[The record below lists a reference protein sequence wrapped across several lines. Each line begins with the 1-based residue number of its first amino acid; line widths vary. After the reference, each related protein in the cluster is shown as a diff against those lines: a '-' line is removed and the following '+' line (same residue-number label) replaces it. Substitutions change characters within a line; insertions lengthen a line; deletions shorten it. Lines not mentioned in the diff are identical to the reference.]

1 MAIVRTDGV
10 FGRTS
15 DNPLLIGDLTLTS
28 TGLEDLDVVTGG
40 DVAYLVLDPE
50 KEFGA
55 IEIVQVTAHSA
66 SADTATI
73 VRGQLGTSARQ
84 HVLNTY
90 FVHGVIAN
98 DFDHGGL
105 DGRDDD
111 DHAIY
116 TLADGTRV
124 VTGAQQFR
132 RSGATLNLLEGDV
145 TSDANDR
152 IAIRADGR
160 ITWGSGASAGDTTL
174 YRSSADKLRTDDDFA
189 VGGGNIEIG
198 ADCEIYRESAN
209 ALRTPDS
216 FRIEGG
222 GRFDAE
228 VDFYGATA
236 ADAMMEVYVDGDS
249 NARFAS
255 NAAGDLEWGTG
266 ASTAD
271 TNLYRSSANELT
283 TDDSLV
289 VAGDLTVGSTLFSHV
304 PAGAIMAFAEGSTP
318 SGWLNCDGSEV
329 NRSGAYADLFALVG
343 ETYGNGNGS
352 STFNLPDLRGQTVVG
367 EGTGSGLTART
378 LAATGGEENHVIS
391 VAEMAAHNHGS
402 AGNHRHR
409 PANSNY
415 QFVSHRTYPGLDFQ
429 SEAWN
434 SKRVDSY
441 TGYAGT
447 HTHATTGTNTAHNT
461 MQPFIVLRY
470 IIKY

>member
-15 DNPLLIGDLTLTS
+15 NNPLLIGGTTLTS
-28 TGLEDLDVVTGG
+28 TGLEDLGIVTGG

-50 KEFGA
+50 KEFGD
-55 IEIVQVTAHSA
+55 IEIVQVTAHSV

-73 VRGQLGTSARQ
+73 VRAQLGTTARQ

-111 DHAIY
+111 DHTIY
-116 TLADGTRV
+116 ILADGTRV
-124 VTGAQQFR
+124 ITGAQQFR

-145 TSDANDR
+145 TSDTNDR
-152 IAIRADGR
+152 IVIRADGR
-160 ITWGSGASAGDTTL
+160 ITWGSGASSGDTTL
-174 YRSSADKLRTDDDFA
+174 YRSSADKLKTDDDFA

-266 ASTAD
+266 ASSAD
-271 TNLYRSSANELT
+271 TNLYRSGANELT

-289 VAGDLTVGSTLFSHV
+289 VGGDLTVGSTPFSHV

-318 SGWLNCDGSEV
+318 DGWLYCDGSEV
-329 NRSGAYADLFALVG
+329 NRTGTYADLFALVG

-352 STFNLPDLRGQTVVG
+352 TTFNLPDLRGQTVVG
-367 EGTGSGLTART
+367 EGTGDGLTART

-391 VAEMAAHNHGS
+391 VAEMAAHSHGA

-409 PANSNY
+409 PANSSY
-415 QFVSHRTYPGLDFQ
+415 QFVSHRSVGGLDYGLA
-429 SEAWN
+429 SGN
-434 SKRVDSY
+434 TKRVDSY
-441 TGYAGT
+441 SGYAGS

>member
-15 DNPLLIGDLTLTS
+15 NNPLLIGDLTLTS
-28 TGLEDLDVVTGG
+28 TGLEDLDIVTGG

-66 SADTATI
+66 SSDTATI

-84 HVLNTY
+84 HDLNTY

-105 DGRDDD
+105 DGRGDD

-124 VTGAQQFR
+124 ITGAQQFR
-132 RSGATLNLLEGDV
+132 RSGATLNLVEGDV
-145 TSDANDR
+145 SSDTNDR
-152 IAIRADGR
+152 VVIRADGR
-160 ITWGSGASAGDTTL
+160 ITWGSGSAAGDTNL
-174 YRSSADKLRTDDDFA
+174 YRTSANKLKTDDDLA

-198 ADCEIYRESAN
+198 ADCEIYRDSAN

-222 GRFDAE
+222 ARFDAE
-228 VDFYGATA
+228 VDIYGS
-236 ADAMMEVYVDGDS
+236 ADTDEILEVYVDGDTDP
-249 NARFAS
+249 RFAS
-255 NAAGDLEWGTG
+255 NAAGNLEWGTG
-266 ASTAD
+266 ASSAD
-271 TNLYRSSANELT
+271 TNLDRSGANELT

-289 VAGDLTVGSTLFSHV
+289 VGGDLTVGSTPFSHV

-329 NRSGAYADLFALVG
+329 NRTGAYADLFALVG
-343 ETYGNGNGS
+343 TTYGVGNGS
-352 STFNLPDLRGQTVVG
+352 TTFNLPDLRGQTVVG
-367 EGTGSGLTART
+367 EGAGDGLTPRT
-378 LAATGGEENHVIS
+378 LAATGGEEDHQI
-391 VAEMAAHNHGS
+391 ALGEMASHTHGS
-402 AGNHRHR
+402 AGSHRHQ
-409 PANSNY
+409 PANGAY
-415 QFVSHRTYPGLDFQ
+415 RFVSHQTIGGTDFV
-429 SEAWN
+429 STSGN

-441 TGYAGT
+441 TAYAGS
-447 HTHATTGTNTAHNT
+447 HTHPSVGSNTAHNT